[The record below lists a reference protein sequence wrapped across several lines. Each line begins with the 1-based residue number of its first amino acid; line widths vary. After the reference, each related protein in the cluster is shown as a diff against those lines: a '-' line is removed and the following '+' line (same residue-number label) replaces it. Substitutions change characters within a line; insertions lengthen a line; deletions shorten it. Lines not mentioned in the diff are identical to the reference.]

1 MNFLLKKVYNKHTA
15 TKKTFQENFFCDT
28 IKKMKT
34 YDSSNP
40 LRLGILSTAGINT
53 MAIFNVIDR
62 VEGMRVQ
69 AVASRNLAAAE
80 KYANKHGVPQAYGSY
95 DDILNL
101 PFIAA
106 VYIPLPNSMHAEWT
120 IKALEAGKHV
130 LCEKPMAVSAEEA
143 QDMLRAQ
150 KKSGKILMEAFHYRY
165 HPLALKVEEIVRGG
179 DIGDVTEINTGFC
192 QWLTGS
198 NKVGFNKNLAGGV
211 LWDMGCYCVNAARWL
226 AGCDDAAVTSAEM
239 KMMRTGVDHTARA
252 SLEFSN
258 GIKANIYT
266 TFRHFFPVNLIVKG
280 TRGSL
285 YVFAPFN
292 PVIAAAKNVRV
303 PIYRMT
309 VKRGVVPKPYFFPM
323 EATYTYQLCAFRDA
337 IRDGKN
343 FTTTGQDGLANTKL
357 IEAIRVKAGAV

>member
-1 MNFLLKKVYNKHTA
+1 MKMETNKE
-15 TKKTFQENFFCDT
+15 K
-28 IKKMKT
+28 
-34 YDSSNP
+34 NP
-40 LRLGILSTAGINT
+40 LRIGILSTAGINT

-95 DDILNL
+95 DEILEF
-101 PFIAA
+101 PFIDA

-130 LCEKPMAVSAEEA
+130 LCEKPMAVSVKEG
-143 QDMLRAQ
+143 QDMLKAQ

-179 DIGDVTEINTGFC
+179 DIGDVTEVNTGFC

-198 NKVGFNKNLAGGV
+198 NTICFDKNLAGGV
-211 LWDMGCYCVNAARWL
+211 LWDMGCYCVNAVRWL
-226 AGCDDAAVTSAEM
+226 AGCDDADVTAAEM
-239 KMMRTGVDHTARA
+239 KMMRTGVDHTASA
-252 SLEFSN
+252 SLVFSN
-258 GIKANIYT
+258 GVKANIYT
-266 TFRHFFPVNLIVKG
+266 TFKHFFPVNLIVKG

-292 PVIAAAKNVRV
+292 PVVAATKNVRI

-309 VKRGVVPKPYFFPM
+309 VKRGVVPKPYFFPT

-337 IRDGKN
+337 ILHGKKVV
-343 FTTTGQDGLANTKL
+343 TSPQDCLANTKI
-357 IEAIRVKAGAV
+357 IEAIKNKATGDRQ